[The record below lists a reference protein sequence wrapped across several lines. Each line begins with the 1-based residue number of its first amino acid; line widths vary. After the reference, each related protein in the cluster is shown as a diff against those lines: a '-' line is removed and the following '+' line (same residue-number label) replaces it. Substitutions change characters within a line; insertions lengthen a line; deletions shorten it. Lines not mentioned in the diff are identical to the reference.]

1 MVLLTKPDN
10 AQIVVNSD
18 LIECIEETPDT
29 VVTLTNGDK
38 VAVVESMVEII
49 DKIVR
54 YRRQISGLVEAG
66 CERQLRRV

>member
-1 MVLLTKPDN
+1 MILLTKLNN

-38 VAVVESMVEII
+38 VVVMESMVEII
-49 DKIVR
+49 EKVVK
-54 YRRQISGLVEAG
+54 YRRQISGLMEVEY
-66 CERQLRRV
+66 ERQLRRI